1 MAEAYTKAAEVR
13 SALEAA
19 PGHIAAAGKATV
31 VHTVAVDHMVNQ
43 PKDTSQERSAVR
55 NSVAA
60 KHLYQSRL
68 AEVTQADNFAGA
80 DRGC

>member
-1 MAEAYTKAAEVR
+1 MAEAYTKAVEVR
-13 SALEAA
+13 SAFEVA
-19 PGHIAAAGKATV
+19 PGHIAVGKATV